1 MARRTLT
8 DNSIAALQPKA
19 KRYNVAD
26 PKLPGHYVRV
36 TPTGAKSFAAV
47 SRDPQGKQVWHT
59 VGSTAVYKLEQ
70 ARELARAAIQAIKA
84 GESREGPQTF
94 AAVAEE
100 WLKRHVDHKKLRSA
114 HNIRGYLDRIIL
126 PEWKSRDFES
136 IRRGDI
142 AKLMDRVQDDFG
154 PTSADMVL
162 AVVSGICSW
171 YAARNENY
179 NSPIVRGMRRS
190 SPKERAR
197 KRILNDDELR
207 TIWKAAEANGTFGS
221 FIRLLLLTG
230 QRKEKVATMQWSDIV
245 NGTWI
250 IKTEPREKGN
260 GGELVLPQVALD
272 IISAQPRLAGNPYVF
287 GGRGAAPLHDGERKQ
302 VFDAKLPPMPNWRLH
317 DLRRTARSLLSRAGI
332 SSEIAERVIGHEIK
346 GVEGIY
352 NRHSFFI
359 EKAHALRALAG
370 LIDNIVNPLAGNVV
384 SLSRAL

>member
-1 MARRTLT
+1 
-8 DNSIAALQPKA
+8 
-19 KRYNVAD
+19 
-26 PKLPGHYVRV
+26 V

-47 SRDPQGKQVWHT
+47 SRDPEGKQVWHT
-59 VGSTAVYKLEQ
+59 VGSAAVYSLDQ
-70 ARELARAAIQAIKA
+70 ARELARTAIQAIKA

-94 AAVAEE
+94 AAVAEQ

-114 HNIRGYLDRIIL
+114 PNIRGYLDRIIL

-142 AKLMDRVQDDFG
+142 AKLMDRVQDDAG

-171 YAARNENY
+171 YAARNDNY

-197 KRILNDDELR
+197 KRILNDEELR
-207 TIWKAAEANGTFGS
+207 TIWKAAEANGTFGG

-230 QRKEKVATMQWSDIV
+230 QRKEKVATMQWGDIV

-272 IISAQPRLAGNPYVF
+272 IINAQPLLAGNPYVF
-287 GGRGAAPLHDGERKQ
+287 GGRGGATLHDGERKQ
-302 VFDAKLPPMPNWRLH
+302 SFDAKLPPMSNWRLH

-352 NRHSFFI
+352 NRHSFFV

-370 LIDNIVNPLAGNVV
+370 LIDNIVNPPADNV
-384 SLSRAL
+384 LSMPARAL